1 MGKAGDLVSPAFY
14 IEISVIRN
22 RQVKLM
28 VFLNRYF
35 KMKCCAGIERIL
47 KALNFIIILL
57 PINLTAQQTITN
69 SSNEISELYN
79 WAENSYPIN
88 DEYINGFIY
97 PVPKIRILGDPY
109 FNSMDWSTG
118 ILFINGKTYS
128 NIFMKYDIII
138 DELILKVKTELNVE
152 RLIAINKSQV
162 DSFKIGSSLFVNS
175 GNLFPNE
182 NRNTYFEKIY
192 KGRLS
197 LYRQFQK
204 TFIEMY
210 NSSSPEGK
218 FSTQK
223 SYIYLYSN
231 QNFTSVNNTKSFFAF
246 FDKTEHDK
254 IRKFLKSKNISYKKM
269 TVPQMIDLMDF
280 CNSNISQ

>member
-1 MGKAGDLVSPAFY
+1 
-14 IEISVIRN
+14 
-22 RQVKLM
+22 
-28 VFLNRYF
+28 
-35 KMKCCAGIERIL
+35 L
-47 KALNFIIILL
+47 K
-57 PINLTAQQTITN
+57 
-69 SSNEISELYN
+69 EISELYKF
-79 WAENSYPIN
+79 AENSYPIN

-97 PVPKIRILGDPY
+97 PVPKIGILGDPY

-118 ILFINGKTYS
+118 TLFINGKTYP

-138 DELILKVKTELNVE
+138 DELVIKVKTELSVE

-162 DSFKIGSSLFVNS
+162 DSFLIGSALFVNS
-175 GNLFPNE
+175 RNLFPNE
-182 NRNTYFEKIY
+182 NKNTYYEKIY
-192 KGRLS
+192 QGRLS

-210 NSSSPEGK
+210 NSSSPNGK

-223 SYIYLYSN
+223 SYSYIFSN
-231 QNFTSVNNTKSFFAF
+231 QKLTGVNNTKSFFACF
-246 FDKTEHDK
+246 EKAEHDK

-280 CNSNISQ
+280 CNSNISR

>member
-1 MGKAGDLVSPAFY
+1 MEFGSF
-14 IEISVIRN
+14 S
-22 RQVKLM
+22 KL
-28 VFLNRYF
+28 
-35 KMKCCAGIERIL
+35 IL
-47 KALNFIIILL
+47 KTLILLSFIIPSNLL
-57 PINLTAQQTITN
+57 AQQTNNNSLKEIT
-69 SSNEISELYN
+69 ELYKI
-79 WAENSYPIN
+79 AESRYPIN

-118 ILFINGKTYS
+118 TLFINGKTYS
-128 NIFMKYDIII
+128 NIFMRYDIII
-138 DELILKVKTELNVE
+138 DELIIKVKTELSVE

-162 DSFKIGSSLFVNS
+162 DSFLIGSSLFVNS
-175 GNLFPNE
+175 RNLFPDE
-182 NRNTYFEKIY
+182 NKNTYYEKIY
-192 KGRLS
+192 QGRLS

-223 SYIYLYSN
+223 SYSYIFSN
-231 QNFTSVNNTKSFFAF
+231 QKLTGVNNTKSFFACF
-246 FDKTEHDK
+246 HKVEHDK
-254 IRKFLKSKNISYKKM
+254 IKKFLKSRNISYKKM

-280 CNSNISQ
+280 CNSNISL